1 MWWPLERRRGRPGGG
16 QPSSKFIGADSNDN
30 SNHSLDIE
38 VSQLVSRPVRSDEI
52 PELRAMWWRQVAL
65 GHRLPAELGVI
76 VLEGGC
82 RG

>member
-1 MWWPLERRRGRPGGG
+1 MTDYAVRGV
-16 QPSSKFIGADSNDN
+16 PSHTTFIDIAD
-30 SNHSLDIE
+30 
-38 VSQLVSRPVRSDEI
+38 LVPRPVRADEI
-52 PELRAMWWRQVAL
+52 PELRSIYWRQAAL